1 MLKNDLILRSPAEKT
16 IGAEKITNGQF
27 GAVLSRA
34 GVGKTGFLV
43 QIALTRLLCDEKVLH
58 ISLCDTIEKITIRY
72 NEGYTSLVDSIGYVD
87 AQIAERLWDE
97 IQHHKT
103 GIAYNNES
111 TFTVNKIRDYLDSF
125 KGADIT
131 LPTLMIIDG
140 LDFDN
145 DLSGMLSDLKQLQQD
160 FGLCTWFSMKTHRE
174 DPLNQNGYPIQLE
187 NYDMLFDRAV
197 FLVPE
202 ENKIQ
207 AIVLKDGDRTDQKF
221 LLDPASLMPVEE

>member
-16 IGAEKITNGQF
+16 IGSENITNGQF

-72 NEGYTSLVDSIGYVD
+72 NEGYASLIDSIGYVD

-103 GIAYNNES
+103 GIAYNES
-111 TFTVNKIRDYLDSF
+111 TFNVDKIRDYLNSF
-125 KGADIT
+125 KKADLT

-140 LDFDN
+140 LDFDT
-145 DLSGMLSDLKQLQQD
+145 DLSGMLSDLKQLQED
-160 FGLCTWFSMKTHRE
+160 FGLCTWFSMKIHRE
-174 DPLNQNGYPIQLE
+174 EPLNQNGYPVQLE
-187 NYDMLFDRAV
+187 NYDILFDRAV

-202 ENKIQ
+202 ENRIQ
-207 AIVLKDGDRTDQKF
+207 AIVLKDGNRTEQTF
-221 LLDPASLMPVEE
+221 LLDPATLMPVEE

>member
-16 IGAEKITNGQF
+16 IGAENITNGQF

-43 QIALTRLLCDEKVLH
+43 QVALTRLLCDEKVLH

-72 NEGYTSLVDSIGYVD
+72 NEGYTSLIENIGYVD
-87 AQIAERLWDE
+87 AQIAERLWGE

-103 GIAYNNES
+103 GITYNES
-111 TFTVNKIRDYLDSF
+111 TFNVDKIRDYLNSF
-125 KGADIT
+125 KGADLT

-140 LDFDN
+140 LDFDT
-145 DLSGMLSDLKQLQQD
+145 DLSDMLSDLKQLQQD
-160 FGLCTWFSMKTHRE
+160 FGLCTWFSMKSHRDE
-174 DPLNQNGYPIQLE
+174 PLNQNGYPVQLE
-187 NYDMLFDRAV
+187 KYDTLFDKAV
-197 FLVPE
+197 FLVTE
-202 ENKIQ
+202 EDKIQ

-221 LLDPASLMPVEE
+221 LLDPATLMPMEE

>member
-1 MLKNDLILRSPAEKT
+1 MLKNDLILRSPAKKV
-16 IGAEKITNGQF
+16 IGTENITNGQF

-58 ISLCDTIEKITIRY
+58 ISLSDTIEKITIRY

-97 IQHHKT
+97 IQYHKT
-103 GIAYNNES
+103 GIAYNES
-111 TFTVNKIRDYLDSF
+111 TFNVNKIRDYLDSF
-125 KGADIT
+125 KGADIA

-140 LDFDN
+140 LDFDT

-174 DPLNQNGYPIQLE
+174 DPLNRNGYPVQLE
-187 NYDMLFDRAV
+187 KYDMLFDRAV

-207 AIVLKDGDRTDQKF
+207 AIVLKDGDRTDRKF
-221 LLDPASLMPVEE
+221 LLDPATLMPAEE

>member
-1 MLKNDLILRSPAEKT
+1 MLKNDLILRSPAEKA
-16 IGAEKITNGQF
+16 IGAKNIANGQF

-34 GVGKTGFLV
+34 GVGKTGFLI

-58 ISLCDTIEKITIRY
+58 ISLSDTIEKITIRY

-103 GIAYNNES
+103 GIAYNES
-111 TFTVNKIRDYLDSF
+111 TFNVNKIRDYLDSF

-140 LDFDN
+140 LDFDT

-160 FGLCTWFSMKTHRE
+160 FGLCTWFSMKVHRE
-174 DPLNQNGYPIQLE
+174 EPLNQNGYPVQLE
-187 NYDMLFDRAV
+187 NYDKLFDKAV

-207 AIVLKDGDRTDQKF
+207 AIVLKDGDRTDRKF
-221 LLDPASLMPVEE
+221 LLDAATLMPAEE

>member
-1 MLKNDLILRSPAEKT
+1 MLKNDLILRSPAEKI
-16 IGAEKITNGQF
+16 IGAENITNGQF

-34 GVGKTGFLV
+34 GVGKTRFLI

-103 GIAYNNES
+103 GIAYNQS
-111 TFTVNKIRDYLDSF
+111 TFNVNKIRDYLDSI
-125 KGADIT
+125 KGADLS

-140 LDFDN
+140 LDFDS
-145 DLSGMLSDLKQLQQD
+145 DLSDALSELKQLQQD
-160 FGLCTWFSMKTHRE
+160 FGLCTWFSMKIHRE
-174 DPLNQNGYPIQLE
+174 DPLNHNGYPIQLE

-197 FLVPE
+197 FLVPM

-207 AIVLKDGDRTDQKF
+207 AITLKDGDRTDQKF
-221 LLDPASLMPVEE
+221 LLNSASLMPVEE

>member
-1 MLKNDLILRSPAEKT
+1 MLKNDLILRSPAKKI
-16 IGAEKITNGQF
+16 IGAENITNSQF

-43 QIALTRLLCDEKVLH
+43 QIALTRLLNDEKVLH
-58 ISLCDTIEKITIRY
+58 ISLYDTIEKITIRY
-72 NEGYTSLVDSIGYVD
+72 NEGYAGLVDSIGYVD

-97 IQHHKT
+97 LQHHTT
-103 GIAYNNES
+103 GIAYNES
-111 TFTVNKIRDYLDSF
+111 TFNVNKIRDYLDSF

-140 LDFDN
+140 LDFDT

-174 DPLNQNGYPIQLE
+174 DPLNRNGYPVQLE
-187 NYDMLFDRAV
+187 NYDGLFDRAV

-207 AIVLKDGDRTDQKF
+207 AIVLKDGDRTDRKF
-221 LLDPASLMPVEE
+221 LLDPATLMPVED

>member
-16 IGAEKITNGQF
+16 IGAENITDGQF

-58 ISLCDTIEKITIRY
+58 ISLSDTIEKITVRY
-72 NEGYTSLVDSIGYVD
+72 NEGYASLIDSIGYVD
-87 AQIAERLWDE
+87 AQVAERLWDE

-103 GIAYNNES
+103 GIAYNES
-111 TFTVNKIRDYLDSF
+111 TFNVEKIRDYLNSF
-125 KGADIT
+125 KGADLS

-145 DLSGMLSDLKQLQQD
+145 DLSNLLSELKQINND
-160 FGLCTWFSMKTHRE
+160 FGICIWFSMQSHRE
-174 DPLNQNGYPIQLE
+174 EPLNENGYPLQLE
-187 NYDMLFDRAV
+187 NYDTLFNKAV
-197 FLVPE
+197 FLVTE
-202 ENKIQ
+202 EKNLQ
-207 AIVLKDGDRTDQKF
+207 AIVLKDGDKTGLKF
-221 LLDPASLMPVEE
+221 LLDPATLMPVEE

>member
-16 IGAEKITNGQF
+16 IGAENIKGGRF

-43 QIALTRLLCDEKVLH
+43 QIALTRLLSDEKVLH
-58 ISLCDTIEKITIRY
+58 ISLSDTIEKIAIRY
-72 NEGYTSLVDSIGYVD
+72 NEGYVALIDSIGYVD

-103 GIAYNNES
+103 GIAYNES
-111 TFTVNKIRDYLDSF
+111 TFKVNKLRDYLNSF
-125 KGADIT
+125 KGADLT

-140 LDFDN
+140 LDFDT
-145 DLSGMLSDLKQLQQD
+145 DLSQVLSDLQQLNQD
-160 FGLCTWFSMKTHRE
+160 FGICIWFSMQSHRE
-174 DPLNQNGYPIQLE
+174 EPLNLNGYPVQLE
-187 NYDMLFDRAV
+187 NYDEMFDKAV
-197 FLVPE
+197 FLNAE
-202 ENKIQ
+202 EDKIL

-221 LLDPASLMPVEE
+221 LLDPATLMPAE

>member
-1 MLKNDLILRSPAEKT
+1 MLKSDLILRSPAKKT
-16 IGAEKITNGQF
+16 IGAENITNGQF

-43 QIALTRLLCDEKVLH
+43 QIALTRLLCDEKVVH

-72 NEGYTSLVDSIGYVD
+72 NEGYASLVDSIGYVD
-87 AQIAERLWDE
+87 AQIAESLWDE

-103 GIAYNNES
+103 GIAYNES
-111 TFTVNKIRDYLDSF
+111 TFNVNKIRDYLDSF

-140 LDFDN
+140 LDFDT

-174 DPLNQNGYPIQLE
+174 DPLNQSGYPIQLE
-187 NYDMLFDRAV
+187 NYDMLFDKAV

-221 LLDPASLMPVEE
+221 LLDAASLMPVEE

>member
-16 IGAEKITNGQF
+16 IGAENITDGQF

-43 QIALTRLLCDEKVLH
+43 QIALTRLLSDEKVLH
-58 ISLCDTIEKITIRY
+58 ISLSDTIEKIAVRY
-72 NEGYTSLVDSIGYVD
+72 NEGYAGLIDSIGYVD

-103 GIAYNNES
+103 GIAYNES
-111 TFTVNKIRDYLDSF
+111 TFNVNKLRDYLNSF
-125 KGADIT
+125 KGADLT

-140 LDFDN
+140 LDFDT
-145 DLSGMLSDLKQLQQD
+145 DLSKVLSELQQLHQD
-160 FGLCTWFSMKTHRE
+160 FGIFIWFSMQSHRE
-174 DPLNQNGYPIQLE
+174 EPLNQNGYPVQLE
-187 NYDMLFDRAV
+187 NYDTMFDKAV
-197 FLVPE
+197 FLVAE
-202 ENKIQ
+202 EDKVQ

-221 LLDPASLMPVEE
+221 LLDPATLMPAEE

>member
-1 MLKNDLILRSPAEKT
+1 MLKNDLILRSPAKKT
-16 IGAEKITNGQF
+16 IGVENITNGQF

-103 GIAYNNES
+103 GIAYNES
-111 TFTVNKIRDYLDSF
+111 TFNVNKIRDYLDSL

-140 LDFDN
+140 FDFDT

-160 FGLCTWFSMKTHRE
+160 FGLCTWFSMKSHRE
-174 DPLNQNGYPIQLE
+174 EPLNRNGYPVQLE
-187 NYDMLFDRAV
+187 NYDMLFDKAV
-197 FLVPE
+197 FLVTE
-202 ENKIQ
+202 EDKIQ
-207 AIVLKDGDRTDQKF
+207 AIVLKDGDRTDQKVF
-221 LLDPASLMPVEE
+221 LDPATLMPVEE

>member
-1 MLKNDLILRSPAEKT
+1 MLKSDLILRSPAKKT
-16 IGAEKITNGQF
+16 IGAENITNGQF

-72 NEGYTSLVDSIGYVD
+72 NEGYAGLVDSIGYVD
-87 AQIAERLWDE
+87 AQIAESLWDE

-103 GIAYNNES
+103 GIAYNES
-111 TFTVNKIRDYLDSF
+111 TFNVNKIRDYLDSF

-140 LDFDN
+140 LDFDT

-174 DPLNQNGYPIQLE
+174 DPLNQSGYPIQLE
-187 NYDMLFDRAV
+187 NYDMLFDKAV

-221 LLDPASLMPVEE
+221 LLDAASLMPVEE